1 MSASFG
7 SCKDVQH
14 SLCQMILLNGVL
26 TDANLPGVEKVCVTM
41 VHSSWLEVPMHKV
54 SKEDIGYEGDLAG
67 PGCTFM
73 VKGWNRSVSF
83 LAVCLAGF
91 MDSSLI
97 EAVRKYL

>member
-1 MSASFG
+1 
-7 SCKDVQH
+7 
-14 SLCQMILLNGVL
+14 
-26 TDANLPGVEKVCVTM
+26 
-41 VHSSWLEVPMHKV
+41 MHKV